1 MERIAIPVAETRV
14 SPVFDVAHKFLLA
27 DLENGQVI
35 SRAQHEMKVQSAYAR
50 ARLLAE
56 LGVGVL
62 ICGGISWPLA
72 MMIET
77 QGVRVIPWVMG
88 EVEEV
93 LTAHMS
99 GQLLAPSFTMPGCRR
114 GRRRRGWGGGRG
126 RGGGRFF

>member
-1 MERIAIPVAETRV
+1 MERIAIPVAGARV
-14 SPVFDVAHKFLLA
+14 SPVFDVAHKFLLV

-35 SRAQHEMKVQSAYAR
+35 SRAGHELKAQSAYAR

-56 LGVGVL
+56 LGVGAL

-72 MMIET
+72 TMVEA

-93 LTAHMS
+93 LAAHVS
-99 GQLLAPSFTMPGCRR
+99 GQLLVPSFTMPGCRR

-126 RGGGRFF
+126 RGAG